1 MKYYLKAKEMQTR
14 IILKKLDN
22 YEPIQDVYLYFF
34 DNWKGFALRKQTRL
48 LQRIKFPLKMLLSAR
63 RNQRKQKL
71 ESNSSTLLIRM
82 LSLD

>member
-34 DNWKGFALRKQTRL
+34 DN
-48 LQRIKFPLKMLLSAR
+48 
-63 RNQRKQKL
+63 
-71 ESNSSTLLIRM
+71 
-82 LSLD
+82 